1 MIIGIS
7 GFINSAKDRTADY
20 LVKHYGFEKESFA
33 GLLKDCVS
41 VVFGW
46 DRVMLEGTNQTSRN
60 WRNQVDPWWAE
71 RLGIPYLT
79 PRWVLQHWATEAL
92 RDHFHQDIW
101 IAALENKLRKVD
113 YNLVISDCRFPN
125 EIEAIRNQGGK
136 VIWIKRLTP
145 EWYDT
150 ALESNLSKVNQMAV
164 KYPHIHKSEWAVL
177 GIEFDNTIQNNGDL
191 DWLHGEIDR
200 VAKEFGLPRMVL

>member
-20 LVKHYGFEKESFA
+20 LVKHYGFKKESFA

-145 EWYDT
+145 EWYDI